1 MDNRPSFPMNVR
13 TLQGEHR
20 AQQDTNCFNRAS
32 TMATEL
38 PRPKPKNPPKLV
50 AIGCDLL
57 EPFDQIW
64 FRDGQPKEVVRIS
77 PWLQMQIDAGLMKV
91 VE

>member
-1 MDNRPSFPMNVR
+1 MDTQDKNVDA
-13 TLQGEHR
+13 L
-20 AQQDTNCFNRAS
+20 S
-32 TMATEL
+32 KL
-38 PRPKPKNPPKLV
+38 PKPKVSPKSDAPSPQPPRLV
-50 AIGCDLL
+50 ALGCDLL